1 MNRIEKDNSKSLKRE
16 KLKNFLSERRF
27 QKEAQAA
34 ARKETARRLTS
45 ERRARLIAE
54 RTHARQRKEF
64 LKEARIKSRV
74 KTRAPESAKTAA
86 PRRRSEPEKREVFK
100 GGKTQSVSGEEGTKP
115 SSPAKADNRQAKNR
129 QKILAYLAKDRAKK
143 SEIAAGKIR
152 QKEAA
157 ATEKKARRAER
168 KREKQS
174 LRQQKLTAQSQK
186 KASAAALLARQK
198 SEAGIRRKEEP
209 GTETETNL
217 AAAGHL
223 YNRLQLLSYLKKR
236 KAGGKTFAVQ
246 RRELKKVT
254 EEWAPGVSPVP
265 AVPEVIPVLIPP
277 VTPPAPLETERG
289 APEKVLPPA
298 EEKTTLPAEEKP
310 AGRRRLKFP
319 LAKGRKTPSETAE
332 LAAVPQAALSAQKP
346 FRIVPFLK
354 DYYIRIIFVLL
365 ILGWFV
371 EIALLN
377 RRLEIVRQQIEQTA
391 GIAKPH
397 VAGEGIVTA
406 RVSPLTL
413 ETTRVE
419 GIRDPF
425 SDKLWRIQEITP
437 AQARAVG
444 IRPPA
449 RIPAPPSIIQPV
461 TPILIAKPPEFT
473 SPEVARAIP
482 ESAKL
487 AHIPPVTVPQ
497 VGPVSPPSAPAS
509 DIRFRGIL
517 NVAGIDYFF
526 VESAAGGYRVRVGD
540 TVEGF
545 KIYDYRN
552 GVLYFARD
560 GYTYQLNEE
569 RVSPPLRYRG
579 RMIMAGQEYFFLE
592 GQRTYRAVIGE
603 AVEGYQLVKRVGDYL
618 YFVKDDR
625 LYYLKQE

>member
-1 MNRIEKDNSKSLKRE
+1 M
-16 KLKNFLSERRF
+16 
-27 QKEAQAA
+27 
-34 ARKETARRLTS
+34 
-45 ERRARLIAE
+45 IAE
-54 RTHARQRKEF
+54 RTYARQRKES
-64 LKEARIKSRV
+64 LREARIKSRA
-74 KTRAPESAKTAA
+74 KTRAPEPAKTAA
-86 PRRRSEPEKREVFK
+86 PRRRPESEKREVFK

-115 SSPAKADNRQAKNR
+115 SYPATSDNRQAKNR
-129 QKILAYLAKDRAKK
+129 QRILAYLEKDRAKK

-152 QKEAA
+152 QKEVAA
-157 ATEKKARRAER
+157 AEKKARRAER
-168 KREKQS
+168 KREKQF
-174 LRQQKLTAQSQK
+174 RHQQKLTAQFQK
-186 KASAAALLARQK
+186 KTSAAALLARQK
-198 SEAGIRRKEEP
+198 SEAGIKRKEEP
-209 GTETETNL
+209 GKETETNL

-223 YNRLQLLSYLKKR
+223 YNRQQLLFYLKKR

-246 RRELKKVT
+246 RRELKKVIKRGG
-254 EEWAPGVSPVP
+254 APGVSPIP
-265 AVPEVIPVLIPP
+265 EVPEVIPVLIPS
-277 VTPPAPLETERG
+277 VMPPAPLETEEA
-289 APEKVLPPA
+289 APEKVLPPV
-298 EEKTTLPAEEKP
+298 EEKTAPPAEEKP
-310 AGRRRLKFP
+310 TGRLRLKFP
-319 LAKGRKTPSETAE
+319 LAKGRKIPSDAAEIATA
-332 LAAVPQAALSAQKP
+332 PQAALSARKP

-377 RRLEIVRQQIEQTA
+377 RRLEIVRQQVEQAA

-397 VAGEGIVTA
+397 VAGKGIVTA
-406 RVSPLTL
+406 RMSPLTL

-449 RIPAPPSIIQPV
+449 KIPAPPSIIQPV
-461 TPILIAKPPEFT
+461 TPILIAKPPEFRP
-473 SPEVARAIP
+473 PEVARAIP

-487 AHIPPVTVPQ
+487 AHIPPVTIPQ
-497 VGPVSPPSAPAS
+497 AGPVSPPSAPAS
-509 DIRFRGIL
+509 NIRFRGIL

-526 VESAAGGYRVRVGD
+526 VEGAAGGYRVRVGD

-552 GVLYFARD
+552 GVLYFAKD

-603 AVEGYQLVKRVGDYL
+603 GIEGYQLVKRVGDYL